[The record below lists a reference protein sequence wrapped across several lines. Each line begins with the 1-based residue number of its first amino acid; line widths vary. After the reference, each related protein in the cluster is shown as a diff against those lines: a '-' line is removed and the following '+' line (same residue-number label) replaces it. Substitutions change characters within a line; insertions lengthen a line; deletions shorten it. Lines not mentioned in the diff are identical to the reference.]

1 MVNWIASMNWM
12 AQLTL
17 LLAIISVLGI
27 ALGKLNFKGLSLGI
41 GGVLFAGI
49 FVSHF
54 AFNYDLGFNLNK
66 PEFESARHYIQE
78 FGLILFV
85 YAIGISVGPSFF
97 ASLKSSG
104 IKLISL
110 AIGVVVLGFIV
121 TFVIFKTADVKVSE
135 LLGIYSGAVTNTPAL
150 GASNQIITEVI
161 QGDSAGQYINTMV
174 PDVAEIQAKSGDNPT
189 SYIPQLINKASST
202 INSGYAVA
210 YPFGILGIFITYILI
225 KFFFRIN
232 VNAEGA
238 AFDREKNKNKKS
250 LETVNVQIKN
260 QNLIGLKISE
270 VPDLKS
276 EVIACSR
283 LKRGNVLLV
292 PKHDLVLEADDI
304 LHLVGAKEN
313 LQRAVLNM
321 GDEVSTSLSTK
332 GTELV
337 AARMIVTND
346 KVFGKT
352 IEDLCI
358 TKLYNVVVSR
368 FIRSGVELVATEH
381 TQLQFGD
388 SLNIVG
394 SQSDI
399 DEIVKILGDSKSKL
413 QQVMNMEEKKN
424 TNTY

>member
-210 YPFGILGIFITYILI
+210 YPFGILGIF
-225 KFFFRIN
+225 
-232 VNAEGA
+232 
-238 AFDREKNKNKKS
+238 
-250 LETVNVQIKN
+250 
-260 QNLIGLKISE
+260 
-270 VPDLKS
+270 
-276 EVIACSR
+276 
-283 LKRGNVLLV
+283 
-292 PKHDLVLEADDI
+292 
-304 LHLVGAKEN
+304 
-313 LQRAVLNM
+313 
-321 GDEVSTSLSTK
+321 
-332 GTELV
+332 
-337 AARMIVTND
+337 
-346 KVFGKT
+346 
-352 IEDLCI
+352 
-358 TKLYNVVVSR
+358 
-368 FIRSGVELVATEH
+368 
-381 TQLQFGD
+381 
-388 SLNIVG
+388 
-394 SQSDI
+394 
-399 DEIVKILGDSKSKL
+399 
-413 QQVMNMEEKKN
+413 
-424 TNTY
+424 